1 MRYQPNKKVIEVYSK
16 RAGKDVKY
24 FEFLKSCLS
33 NDLELEN
40 GLVLQFEKPRIKTDF
55 CYGYSLYGCNTES
68 YDNATES
75 VEHAKNDIV
84 HFIDANIHESMIKY
98 YYDKFKKAEQVFY
111 SASKDGLLS
120 LDQLSDQEDKRD
132 YQYEYGES
140 PRYKEYINGEL
151 SKSDIQKILA
161 VLAEELQKFV
171 KRLNTYLKRYGLSK
185 VHSWSYWRDE

>member
-1 MRYQPNKKVIEVYSK
+1 MEGFLI
-16 RAGKDVKY
+16 
-24 FEFLKSCLS
+24 LKSCLS

-40 GLVLQFEKPRIKTDF
+40 GLVLQFKKPRIKTEF

-75 VEHAKNDIV
+75 VEHAKSDIV

-111 SASKDGLLS
+111 SVSKDGLLS

-132 YQYEYGES
+132 YRYEYGES

-151 SKSDIQKILA
+151 SKSDIQKILNI
-161 VLAEELQKFV
+161 LAEELQKFV
-171 KRLNTYLKRYGLSK
+171 KRLNIYLKRYGLSK

>member
-1 MRYQPNKKVIEVYSK
+1 MKYQPNKKIIDVYSK

-24 FEFLKSCLS
+24 FEFLKNCLS

-75 VEHAKNDIV
+75 VEHAKSSII
-84 HFIDANIHESMIKY
+84 HFID
-98 YYDKFKKAEQVFY
+98 Y
-111 SASKDGLLS
+111 SVSKDGLLS

-140 PRYKEYINGEL
+140 PRYKEFINGEL
-151 SKSDIQKILA
+151 SKSDIQKILNI
-161 VLAEELQKFV
+161 LAEELQKFV

>member
-1 MRYQPNKKVIEVYSK
+1 MYSK

-40 GLVLQFEKPRIKTDF
+40 GLVLQFEKPRIKTEF

-75 VEHAKNDIV
+75 VEHAKSSII

-111 SASKDGLLS
+111 SVSKDGLLS
-120 LDQLSDQEDKRD
+120 LDQ
-132 YQYEYGES
+132 
-140 PRYKEYINGEL
+140 
-151 SKSDIQKILA
+151 SKSDIQKILNI
-161 VLAEELQKFV
+161 LAEELQKFV

>member
-1 MRYQPNKKVIEVYSK
+1 MKYQPNQKIIEVYSK

-75 VEHAKNDIV
+75 VEHAKSSII

-98 YYDKFKKAEQVFY
+98 YYDKFKKYFDRDLKSGLRTIQSVIEEIDDIPVTAWVRGVY
-111 SASKDGLLS
+111 NDIKYCSYHVKDKLRNELYWH
-120 LDQLSDQEDKRD
+120 
-132 YQYEYGES
+132 YQYN
-140 PRYKEYINGEL
+140 YK
-151 SKSDIQKILA
+151 
-161 VLAEELQKFV
+161 
-171 KRLNTYLKRYGLSK
+171 
-185 VHSWSYWRDE
+185 